1 MSDSLLTTTD
11 SPRIAEQRRVP
22 GRSTRML
29 IFSIVMIAAG
39 VGLNL
44 IAAAVLVER
53 SRACER
59 CHFWIE
65 PGDRH
70 SCEEW
75 A

>member
-1 MSDSLLTTTD
+1 
-11 SPRIAEQRRVP
+11 
-22 GRSTRML
+22 ML

-44 IAAAVLVER
+44 IAAAAVVSR
-53 SRACER
+53 RRACDR

-65 PGDRH
+65 SGDRH